1 MIELQFLG
9 AAQATTGSM
18 HVLSDGQSSV
28 CLDCGLFQ
36 GRREES
42 RESNEK
48 FLLPAGSIDRVL
60 LSHAH
65 MDHAGRLP
73 LLIKKGFHG
82 PIYATPATRDL
93 CEVMLPDSGHIQE
106 EDAIFWNTKIAEAG
120 DKKIQPLYTVADA
133 MAALPH
139 LRPVEYGEPVDVF
152 HNARAVFFE
161 AGHILGSAMTMIDV
175 DRNGDSYR
183 ILYTGDVGQFDMP
196 IINDPT
202 EPLPQCD
209 YLITEC
215 TYADRHHGSAADM
228 KDRLRRVIQE
238 TAAAGGKVIIP
249 SFSVGRT
256 QTLLYHLF
264 ELRKEGALGKIP
276 VFVDSPLSMAA
287 TAVFSNHPECYDREA
302 IQLRG
307 ANGDFFHQ
315 DGLVR
320 HVESVEESKSIND
333 VPGTCVIIAASGMC
347 ESGRI
352 LHHLKNNIES
362 PNNTIVVVGFMA
374 QHTLGRRIVERRE
387 EVKIF
392 GKMYKLLARVEV
404 LNGFSAHADVDGFR
418 RLYAAIAP
426 TLRRAFVVHGEDTQ
440 PAAMKQLLTE
450 LGCKDVLVPTLG
462 QKVKLE

>member
-139 LRPVEYGEPVDVF
+139 LRPVE
-152 HNARAVFFE
+152 
-161 AGHILGSAMTMIDV
+161 
-175 DRNGDSYR
+175 
-183 ILYTGDVGQFDMP
+183 
-196 IINDPT
+196 
-202 EPLPQCD
+202 
-209 YLITEC
+209 
-215 TYADRHHGSAADM
+215 
-228 KDRLRRVIQE
+228 
-238 TAAAGGKVIIP
+238 
-249 SFSVGRT
+249 
-256 QTLLYHLF
+256 
-264 ELRKEGALGKIP
+264 
-276 VFVDSPLSMAA
+276 
-287 TAVFSNHPECYDREA
+287 
-302 IQLRG
+302 
-307 ANGDFFHQ
+307 
-315 DGLVR
+315 
-320 HVESVEESKSIND
+320 
-333 VPGTCVIIAASGMC
+333 
-347 ESGRI
+347 
-352 LHHLKNNIES
+352 
-362 PNNTIVVVGFMA
+362 
-374 QHTLGRRIVERRE
+374 
-387 EVKIF
+387 
-392 GKMYKLLARVEV
+392 
-404 LNGFSAHADVDGFR
+404 
-418 RLYAAIAP
+418 
-426 TLRRAFVVHGEDTQ
+426 
-440 PAAMKQLLTE
+440 
-450 LGCKDVLVPTLG
+450 
-462 QKVKLE
+462 

>member
-1 MIELQFLG
+1 MIELQFHG
-9 AAQATTGSM
+9 AAGTTTGSM
-18 HVLSDGQSSV
+18 HVLSDGDSCV

-36 GRREES
+36 GRRNET
-42 RESNEK
+42 RDANEK
-48 FLLPAGSIDRVL
+48 FLLPAQRVQRVL

-73 LLIKKGFHG
+73 LLVKKGFTG

-106 EDAIFWNTKIAEAG
+106 EDAIFWNTKVAQRGE
-120 DKKIQPLYTVADA
+120 KKIAPLYTVADA
-133 MAALPH
+133 MATLPH
-139 LRPVEYGEPVDVF
+139 LRPAEYGEMVEVF
-152 HNARAVFFE
+152 HNAKAVFFE

-175 DRNGDSYR
+175 NRNGDSFR

-215 TYADRHHGSAADM
+215 TYADRRHGSAADM
-228 KDRLRRVIQE
+228 KDRLLRIIRE
-238 TAAAGGKVIIP
+238 TSAAGGKVIIP

-256 QTLLYHLF
+256 QTLLYYLF
-264 ELRKEGALGKIP
+264 ELRKEGRLDDIP
-276 VFVDSPLSMAA
+276 VFVDSPLSMQA
-287 TAVFSNHPECYDREA
+287 TEVFSNHPECYDREA
-302 IQLRG
+302 VHLRW

-320 HVESVEESKSIND
+320 YVESVEESKALND
-333 VPGTCVIIAASGMC
+333 RRGPCVIIAASGMC

-352 LHHLKNNIES
+352 LHHLKNNIEN
-362 PNNTIVVVGFMA
+362 PNNTVVVVGFMA

-387 EVKIF
+387 ELKIY

-418 RLYAAIAP
+418 RLYQSIAP
-426 TLRRAFVVHGEDTQ
+426 KLRRAFVVHGEETQ
-440 PAAMKQLLTE
+440 PVAMAQLLHE
-450 LGCKDVLVPTLG
+450 LGCPDVVAPTLG